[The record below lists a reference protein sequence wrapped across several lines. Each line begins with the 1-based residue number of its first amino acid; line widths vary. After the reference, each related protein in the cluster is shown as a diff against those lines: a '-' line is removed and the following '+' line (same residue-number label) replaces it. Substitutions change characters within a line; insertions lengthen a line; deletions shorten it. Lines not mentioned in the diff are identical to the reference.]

1 MILEQF
7 YLNCL
12 AHASYLIGDEETRT
26 AAVVDPQRDVQR
38 YLEAAKR
45 HGLQIRHVFLTHLHA
60 DFIAGHLELRN
71 LTGAKIYLGA
81 RAQAEYAFTP
91 MKDGDTLD
99 FGNVRLKA
107 LETPGHTPE
116 SISLLV
122 YDLAKDER
130 NPCAALTGDTLF
142 IGDVGRPDLRA
153 SLGWKPEDL
162 ARLLYGSLHAKILGL
177 PDNTLVYP
185 AHGAG
190 SLCGRNLSRET
201 VSTIGE
207 QRRSNY
213 ALQPMS
219 EDAFVKMI
227 TADQP
232 EAPAYFTYDAVL
244 NTKERP
250 TLQDTLDRV
259 LQPLSLET
267 VLKMMGAGYEAAA
280 QVVDVREP
288 DEFSKAHLA
297 GSINI
302 GLGGQYATWAGTLL
316 SREKPIVLIANPGRE
331 QEAAIRLGRI
341 GFDHIA
347 GYLKDGVQALEA
359 RPELMTGTER
369 TVPVELAADLASANP
384 PLVLDV
390 RAPKETQAKRIVGSV
405 NIPLNHLEEHLQ
417 ELPHGRRI
425 IVHCAG
431 GYRSSIAVSILQKHA
446 FENLTEL
453 AGGMAAWEA
462 AKQPVQISE
471 AAAS

>member
-12 AHASYLIGDEETRT
+12 AHASYLIGDEETKT

-38 YLEAAKR
+38 YLEAAQS
-45 HGLQIRHVFLTHLHA
+45 HGLQIRYVFLSHLHA
-60 DFIAGHLELRN
+60 DFIAGHLELRD

-81 RAQAEYAFTP
+81 RAQAEYEFTP
-91 MKDGDTLD
+91 MKDGDVLE
-99 FGNVRLKA
+99 FGKVRLKA
-107 LETPGHTPE
+107 LETPGHTSE
-116 SISLLV
+116 SISILV
-122 YDLAKDER
+122 YDREKDER
-130 NPCAALTGDTLF
+130 NPCAVLTGDTLF

-162 ARLLYGSLHAKILGL
+162 ARLLYASLHAKLLGL

-190 SLCGRNLSRET
+190 SLCGRNISRDT
-201 VSTIGE
+201 VSTIGD

-219 EDAFVKMI
+219 EEVFVKMI

-250 TLQDTLDRV
+250 TLQNTLERV
-259 LQPLSLET
+259 LKPLTLEA
-267 VLKMMGAGYEAAA
+267 VLKMKEAGA
-280 QVVDVREP
+280 QVMDVRDP

-316 SREKPIVLIANPGRE
+316 SRDKPIVLIANPGRE
-331 QEAAIRLGRI
+331 PEAAMRLGRI

-347 GYLKDGVQALEA
+347 GYLQDGVQALEA
-359 RPELMTGTER
+359 RPELMRGTER
-369 TVPVELAADLASANP
+369 LAPAELATDLASPAV
-384 PLVLDV
+384 PLILDV
-390 RAPKETQAKRIVGSV
+390 RAPKESLTKRIAGSV
-405 NIPLNHLEEHLQ
+405 NIPLNHLEERLQ
-417 ELPHGRRI
+417 ELPHQRKI
-425 IVHCAG
+425 VVHCAG
-431 GYRSSIAVSILQKHA
+431 GYRSSIAVSILQKHQ
-446 FENLTEL
+446 FENLAEL

-462 AKQPVQISE
+462 AKLPLQ
-471 AAAS
+471 A

>member
-1 MILEQF
+1 
-7 YLNCL
+7 
-12 AHASYLIGDEETRT
+12 
-26 AAVVDPQRDVQR
+26 V
-38 YLEAAKR
+38 
-45 HGLQIRHVFLTHLHA
+45 
-60 DFIAGHLELRN
+60 
-71 LTGAKIYLGA
+71 
-81 RAQAEYAFTP
+81 
-91 MKDGDTLD
+91 
-99 FGNVRLKA
+99 
-107 LETPGHTPE
+107 
-116 SISLLV
+116 
-122 YDLAKDER
+122 
-130 NPCAALTGDTLF
+130 LTGDTLF

-162 ARLLYGSLHAKILGL
+162 ARLLYASLHAKILGL

-207 QRRSNY
+207 QRRANY

-219 EDAFVKMI
+219 EDVFVKMI

-259 LQPLSLET
+259 LQPLSLDT
-267 VLKMMGAGYEAAA
+267 VLKMMGAGSEARA

-288 DEFSKAHLA
+288 DEFSKAHLT

-316 SREKPIVLIANPGRE
+316 SRDKPIVLIANPGRE
-331 QEAAIRLGRI
+331 QEAAMRLGRI

-347 GYLKDGVQALEA
+347 GFLKDGVQALEA

-369 TVPVELAADLASANP
+369 TVPAQLAADLASANP

-390 RAPKETQAKRIVGSV
+390 RAPKETEAKRIVGSV
-405 NIPLNHLEEHLQ
+405 NIPLNHLEERLQ
-417 ELPHGRRI
+417 ELPHEKRI
-425 IVHCAG
+425 VVHCAG
-431 GYRSSIAVSILQKHA
+431 GYRSSIAVSILQNHA
-446 FENLTEL
+446 FENLSEL

-462 AKQPVQISE
+462 AKQPVQV
-471 AAAS
+471 

>member
-12 AHASYLIGDEETRT
+12 AHASYLIGDEETNT

-38 YLEAAKR
+38 YLDAAER
-45 HGLQIRHVFLTHLHA
+45 HGLRIRHVFLSHLHA
-60 DFIAGHLELRN
+60 DFVAGHLELRD

-81 RAQAEYAFTP
+81 RGQAEYQFTP
-91 MKDGDTLD
+91 LRDGDVLE
-99 FGNVRLKA
+99 FGKVRLKI
-107 LETPGHTPE
+107 LETPGHTSE
-116 SISLLV
+116 SVSILV
-122 YDLAKDER
+122 FDLKKDEQE
-130 NPCAALTGDTLF
+130 PAAVLTGDTLF

-153 SLGWKPEDL
+153 SLGWKPADL
-162 ARLLYGSLHAKILGL
+162 ARLLYASLTTKILGL
-177 PDNTLVYP
+177 PDSTLVYP

-190 SLCGRNLSRET
+190 SLCGRNMSRET

-207 QRRSNY
+207 QRRTNY

-219 EDAFVKMI
+219 EDEFVTMI

-250 TLQDTLDRV
+250 TLQDTLERV
-259 LQPLSLET
+259 LKPLGLQALLE
-267 VLKMMGAGYEAAA
+267 MRDAGH
-280 QVVDVREP
+280 QIVDVRDP

-297 GSINI
+297 GSVNI

-331 QEAAIRLGRI
+331 EEAAMRLGRI

-347 GYLKDGVQALEA
+347 GYLQDGIEALEA
-359 RPELMTGTER
+359 RPELVANTER
-369 TVPVELAADLASANP
+369 MAPAELAADIASANA

-390 RAPKETQAKRIVGSV
+390 RAAKEYHAKRIGGSV
-405 NIPLNHLEEHLQ
+405 NIPLNHLEERLA
-417 ELPHGRRI
+417 ELPKDGAVV
-425 IVHCAG
+425 VHCAG
-431 GYRSSIAVSILQKHA
+431 GYRSSIAASLLQKRG
-446 FENLTEL
+446 FEDLHEL
-453 AGGMAAWEA
+453 AGGIAAWEA
-462 AKQPVQISE
+462 AKLPVQ
-471 AAAS
+471 A

>member
-1 MILEQF
+1 M
-7 YLNCL
+7 
-12 AHASYLIGDEETRT
+12 
-26 AAVVDPQRDVQR
+26 
-38 YLEAAKR
+38 
-45 HGLQIRHVFLTHLHA
+45 
-60 DFIAGHLELRN
+60 
-71 LTGAKIYLGA
+71 
-81 RAQAEYAFTP
+81 
-91 MKDGDTLD
+91 
-99 FGNVRLKA
+99 
-107 LETPGHTPE
+107 
-116 SISLLV
+116 
-122 YDLAKDER
+122 
-130 NPCAALTGDTLF
+130 
-142 IGDVGRPDLRA
+142 GRPDLRA

-190 SLCGRNLSRET
+190 SLCGRNLSRDT

-267 VLKMMGAGYEAAA
+267 VLKIMGAESEAPA

-288 DEFSKAHLA
+288 DEFSKAHLV

-316 SREKPIVLIANPGRE
+316 SRDKPIVLIANPGRE
-331 QEAAIRLGRI
+331 QEAAMRLGRI

-359 RPELMTGTER
+359 RPELMTITKR
-369 TVPVELAADLASANP
+369 TVPAELAADLASANP

-390 RAPKETQAKRIVGSV
+390 RAPKETQAKRIEGSV

-417 ELPHGRRI
+417 ELPHGKRI
-425 IVHCAG
+425 VVHCAG

-462 AKQPVQISE
+462 AKQPVQVCG